1 MLSETDIETSR
12 KYDGSAT
19 VCECTITDYLSVLG
33 PEGTESK
40 NADGLLVVVF
50 LSSTSNFSNLG
61 NFLQYSVNADWFAA
75 SRHVL
80 CCLRHCLMADSIVGL
95 VCFQ

>member
-50 LSSTSNFSNLG
+50 CRRRRIFLIWGIFCSTVLMLIG
-61 NFLQYSVNADWFAA
+61 
-75 SRHVL
+75 SRPHDTFFVV
-80 CCLRHCLMADSIVGL
+80 SGTV
-95 VCFQ
+95 